1 MLVITMAKFV
11 GECNMVAITYNYIA
25 SPFAGLGKNIMNKL
39 EMIGYARAA
48 AHLANHGFH
57 EEAKKCM
64 MEYAKLQK

>member
-1 MLVITMAKFV
+1 
-11 GECNMVAITYNYIA
+11 MVAIAYNYIA
-25 SPFAGLGKNIMNKL
+25 SPFAGIGKGIMNKL

-64 MEYAKLQK
+64 MEYARLQK